1 MRLWTVHPKYLDR
14 QGLLALWREGLLAQK
29 VLSGQ
34 TKGYVHH
41 PQLQRFR
48 AARHPAG
55 AIATFLTEVA
65 VEATARGYNFD
76 RSKIGFHPPAEQI
89 QVTTGHVEF
98 ERLHLLSKLQTRDP
112 ARAKRLEQQTELM
125 LHPLFEA
132 IPGLIEAWEKSVEPS
147 PDQLRA
153 DDY

>member
-1 MRLWTVHPKYLDR
+1 MRLWTIHPKYLDR

-55 AIATFLTEVA
+55 AIASYLTGVA
-65 VEATARGYNFD
+65 VEATVRGYKFD
-76 RSKIGFHPPAEQI
+76 NSKIGFHPPPEPLE
-89 QVTTGHVEF
+89 VTAGQVEF
-98 ERLHLLSKLQTRDP
+98 ERRHLLSKLQTRDP
-112 ARAKRLEQQTELM
+112 MRAKHLEQQTELM

-132 IPGLIEAWEKSVEPS
+132 VPGLIEDWEKSG
-147 PDQLRA
+147 
-153 DDY
+153 

>member
-48 AARHPAG
+48 AASDPAG
-55 AIATFLTEVA
+55 AIATYLNEVA
-65 VEATARGYNFD
+65 VEAATRGYSFN
-76 RSKIGFHPPAEQI
+76 RSKIGIHPPAEPI
-89 QVTTGHVEF
+89 QVTTGQIEF
-98 ERLHLLSKLQTRDP
+98 ERRHLLSKLRTRDQV
-112 ARAKRLEQQTELM
+112 RAKPLEQQADLM
-125 LHPLFEA
+125 LHPLFET
-132 IPGLIEAWEKSVEPS
+132 IPGAIEAWEK
-147 PDQLRA
+147 
-153 DDY
+153 